1 MAECLLTIVGRKE
14 MGIKPTTNGK
24 RRPQHSVVV
33 PVSDAFRGKC
43 VYRSALAD
51 HVLGCQECD
60 PNKFLLKLLDERQSA
75 FGTWEQFSRRLLEDP
90 RTDRAMAFA
99 VAWRF
104 NPLKAMTL
112 PLHVEDVMRGFE
124 MAPKHHFERKGDFQ
138 LFVEDDPDGYMYHH
152 DEDLVKVLSRP
163 HSAGTRLLFDR
174 GPRIRSIPAERRDVV
189 AAAIE
194 LRRAGWPV
202 DGSSPRNFWDIH
214 TMWAVEFS

>member
-24 RRPQHSVVV
+24 QRPQHTTVV
-33 PVSDAFRGKC
+33 PVMDAIRGKC
-43 VYRSALAD
+43 VYRSTLAR
-51 HVLGCQECD
+51 HIVGCKSCD
-60 PNKFLLKLLDERQSA
+60 PNDFLLRLLDDRQSA
-75 FGTWEQFSRRLLEDP
+75 FGTWEQFARRMLADP
-90 RTDRAMAFA
+90 RTDRGMAFA

-112 PLHVEDVMRGFE
+112 PISVGDVMRGFE
-124 MAPKHHFERKGDFQ
+124 MAPRHHFERKHNFQ

-163 HSAGTRLLFDR
+163 HSVGTRLLFDR
-174 GPRIRSIPAERRDVV
+174 GPRIRSIPAERRRVI

-202 DGSSPRNFWDIH
+202 DGSSSSHFWDAH